1 MRRRAGELCRS
12 TTTECRFGPL
22 LRVPAAHSVT
32 SRPARSSRIGH
43 PDISREGLAMDLAS
57 LIRTGGKRHAER
69 PAIVCDGTI
78 QTYEQVYRRS
88 CQLDNALAELGVGQ
102 GERIATLTDNSPE
115 ALELILGIALGGY
128 VRASLY
134 THNSAETNLY
144 LLNSIGAS
152 VLIVQRRHYDAIGP
166 HLEAASTVRHVLVL
180 DGAAPSGVL
189 DYEELLAA
197 ASSEDRG
204 IEMPPDAPQT
214 IRFSAG
220 TTGKPKGILHSV
232 RAWTGMGTETASILP
247 VLGPADSY
255 LAGGP
260 LSHATI
266 MPVPGVLA
274 AGGSVVVL
282 RAFEPGEF
290 LAAVE
295 RHRCTLTF
303 GVPTM
308 VQLAARHPAA
318 RTTDL
323 SSLRAIVYGGSPM
336 TETALNEARSVFGDI
351 MLQLYGQSEGA
362 PVSCLR
368 PEDHTARG
376 GRYLRSAGKPTA
388 NTRITIVDEN
398 GVALP
403 QGEIGEI
410 AFDTPGGF
418 TEIWGNPD
426 ATRARKLP
434 DGSVLSRDM
443 GYLDEDGYLF
453 ITDRKED
460 MIISGGFNVW
470 PAEVENALVAH
481 PAVREASVVG
491 IPHDKWGETPM
502 ALVVLA
508 DGASAS
514 EEELIAWTREK
525 VGPVKRVTSVRFGT
539 ELPKSPVGKVLR
551 RMVRDQYGPGATQ

>member
-1 MRRRAGELCRS
+1 
-12 TTTECRFGPL
+12 
-22 LRVPAAHSVT
+22 
-32 SRPARSSRIGH
+32 
-43 PDISREGLAMDLAS
+43 MDLAS
-57 LIRTGGKRHAER
+57 LIRTGATQHAER
-69 PAIVCDGTI
+69 PAIVCDDTT
-78 QTYEQVYRRS
+78 QSYAQVYRRS
-88 CQLDNALAELGVGQ
+88 CQLDNALAGLGVVQ
-102 GERIATLTDNSPE
+102 GERVATLTDNSPE
-115 ALELILGIALGGY
+115 ALELILGVALGGY

-134 THNSAETNLY
+134 THNSVETNLY
-144 LLNSIGAS
+144 LLDAIGAS
-152 VLIVQRRHYDAIGP
+152 VLIVQRQHYDAIAG
-166 HLEAASTVRHVLVL
+166 HLHAARTVRHVLVL
-180 DGAAPSGVL
+180 DGAAPSGAL
-189 DYEELLAA
+189 DYEDLLGAVPA
-197 ASSEDRG
+197 EDRG

-220 TTGKPKGILHSV
+220 TTGKPKGIMHSV
-232 RAWTGMGTETASILP
+232 RAWTGMGTETATILP
-247 VLGPADSY
+247 ELSPADSY

-266 MPVPGVLA
+266 MPVPAVLA

-282 RAFEPGEF
+282 RAFEPGAF

-308 VQLAARHPAA
+308 VRLAVQHPAA

-323 SSLRAIVYGGSPM
+323 SSLRAIVYGGSPI

-362 PVSCLR
+362 PASYLR
-368 PEDHTARG
+368 PEEHTAQG
-376 GRYLRSAGKPTA
+376 GRYLRSAGRPTV
-388 NTRITIVDEN
+388 NTRITIVDEH
-398 GVALP
+398 GTALP
-403 QGEIGEI
+403 QGEVGEI
-410 AFDTPGGF
+410 AFDTPSAF
-418 TEIWGNPD
+418 TEMWGDPE

-470 PAEVENALVAH
+470 PTEVENALAAH
-481 PAVREASVVG
+481 PAVHEASVVG
-491 IPHDKWGETPM
+491 IPHDKWGETPV

-508 DGASAS
+508 DGASATGD
-514 EEELIAWTREK
+514 ELIAWTRDRL
-525 VGPVKRVTSVRFGT
+525 GPVKRVTSVRFGT

-551 RMVRDQYGPGATQ
+551 RMVRDQYEPGVAQ